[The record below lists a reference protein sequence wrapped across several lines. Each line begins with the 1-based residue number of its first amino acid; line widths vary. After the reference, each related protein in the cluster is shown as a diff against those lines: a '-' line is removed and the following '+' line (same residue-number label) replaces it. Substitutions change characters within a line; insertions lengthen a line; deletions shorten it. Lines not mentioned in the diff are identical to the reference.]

1 VDSPVPTARSAR
13 AKAAHLAREIEP
25 RTHLPYARH
34 LTDRIIA
41 LDTGA
46 LMMSFRLEGASF
58 ETADVRDLNDWHA
71 KLNGA
76 WRNLA
81 SDRLAVWHHLIR
93 RRDDFYP
100 AGAFRSAFARDLDA
114 AYRAR
119 IGAEQ
124 MYVNE
129 LYVSLVLHP
138 GRDAS
143 DRAQAFVTRW
153 SQRMKGRSAD
163 RDRAD
168 EAEIEAVK
176 LLEDAGRDLVQYLA
190 RYGATPLGLEQ
201 RSGLHYSEP
210 LRLLRQILTGRC
222 EPVPLV
228 RGHLGSAVYTARVIF
243 GRETLEIRDACNARY
258 AGVFGIKEYPATTR
272 PGLWDGVLSARFAFV
287 AAQSFSFLSKA
298 AARAVMERKQN
309 QMTSARDRATSQIAG
324 LDDALDDLMSNRFVM
339 GDHQASLLVY
349 GDTPRELGDN
359 LSKARA
365 LLADSGLV
373 VAREDLA
380 LEAAFWA
387 QFPGN
392 FKLRSRPAA
401 INSRN
406 FAALAPFHTHP
417 AGKAEANHWGPA
429 VALLRT
435 SAGSP
440 FYFNFHVGDLG
451 HTFICGPSGSGKTV
465 VQNFMLAQLEKLGA
479 QQVFID
485 KDRGAEIF
493 VRACGGTYLALKTGE
508 PTGFAPFKALA
519 YTPANR
525 AFLTSLVRQVATP
538 PDRPLSVQEDRAIE
552 DAVMALAPLPA
563 EQRSISA
570 LRTLLGQRDAGGVGA
585 RLERWARGGPLGW
598 VLDNEVDA
606 LSLDARFLGFDMTHF
621 LDHAEVRTP
630 IMMYLFH
637 RLSALVD
644 GRRLVVDI
652 DEFWKALGDE
662 AFRGLAQDGLKT
674 YRKQNAFMVFG
685 TQSPADVLRSDI
697 SHTILEQCAT
707 KIFLPN
713 PHAQMRDYVDGFGL
727 TEREYRLVRED
738 IAPESR
744 QFLVKQGLNS
754 VVVELNLDGLSDAL
768 AILSGRTETVELL
781 DRLRLDHG
789 DAYADWAAPFHQQRR
804 GLS

>member
-1 VDSPVPTARSAR
+1 V
-13 AKAAHLAREIEP
+13 AKAWSPTGSVQAKAVHLGRETEP
-25 RTHLPYARH
+25 KISLPYARH
-34 LTDRIIA
+34 LSDHIIA
-41 LDTGA
+41 LDSGS
-46 LMMSFRLEGASF
+46 LMMSFRLDGASF
-58 ETADVRDLNDWHA
+58 ETADIRDLNDWHA

-81 SDRLAVWHHLIR
+81 SDRLAIWHHLIR

-100 AGAFRSAFARDLDA
+100 TGAFRSDFARDLDT

-119 IGAEQ
+119 VGVEQ
-124 MYVNE
+124 MFVNE
-129 LYVSLVLHP
+129 LYVTLILHA
-138 GRDAS
+138 GRDAG
-143 DRAQAFVTRW
+143 DRAQDLVSRF
-153 SQRMKGRSAD
+153 SGRFGGRTAEGPS
-163 RDRAD
+163 
-168 EAEIEAVK
+168 EAETEAVR
-176 LLEDAGRDLVQYLA
+176 LLEETGRDLAQYLA
-190 RYGATPLGLEQ
+190 RYGATALGLTE
-201 RSGLHYSEP
+201 RDGLYFSEP
-210 LRLLRQILTGRC
+210 LELLRTVLTGC
-222 EPVPLV
+222 PEPVPLV
-228 RGHLGSAVYTARVIF
+228 RGHLGSAIYTARVIF
-243 GRETLEIRDACNARY
+243 GREALEVRDTCEARF
-258 AGVFGIKEYPATTR
+258 AGMFGIKEYPATTR
-272 PGLWDGVLSARFAFV
+272 PGLWDGLLSARFPFV
-287 AAQSFSFLSKA
+287 AAQSFTFLSKA

-309 QMTSARDRATSQIAG
+309 QMLSARDRATSQIAG

-339 GDHQASLLVY
+339 GDHQASLLVW
-349 GDTPRELGDN
+349 GEDPRDLSDH

-392 FKLRSRPAA
+392 FRYRSRPAA

-417 AGKAEANHWGPA
+417 AGKAEGNHWGPA
-429 VALLRT
+429 VARLST

-525 AFLTSLVRQVATP
+525 AFLAGLVRQMATP
-538 PDRPLSVQEDRAIE
+538 TNRALTAQEERAIE
-552 DAVMALAPLPA
+552 DAVMALSPMAP

-570 LRTLLGQRDAGGVGA
+570 LRALLGQRDAGGIGA
-585 RLERWARGGPLGW
+585 RLERWRHGGPLGW
-598 VLDNEVDA
+598 VLDNEIDA

-621 LDHAEVRTP
+621 LDHAEIRTP
-630 IMMYLFH
+630 VMMYLFH

-644 GRRLVVDI
+644 GRRLVIDI

-713 PHAQMRDYVDGFGL
+713 PHAQARDYVDGFGL
-727 TEREYRLVRED
+727 SEREYRLIREHL
-738 IAPESR
+738 APESR
-744 QFLVKQGLNS
+744 QFLIKQGLNS
-754 VVVELNLDGLSDAL
+754 VVVELKLDGLSDEL
-768 AILSGRTETVELL
+768 AILSGRTETVDLL
-781 DRLRLDHG
+781 DRLRAQHG
-789 DAYADWAAPFHQQRR
+789 DAYADWAPPFHQQRR
-804 GLS
+804 GLT